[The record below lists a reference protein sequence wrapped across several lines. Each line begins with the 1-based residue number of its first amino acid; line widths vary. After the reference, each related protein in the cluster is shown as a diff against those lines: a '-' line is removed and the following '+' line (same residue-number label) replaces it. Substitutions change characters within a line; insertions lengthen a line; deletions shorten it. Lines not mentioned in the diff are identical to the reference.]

1 MDAARKATDGRFAR
15 SERTRA
21 AVAEAM
27 LDCLEDGILRPSAEV
42 ISKRANV
49 STRAVFRHFDN
60 LEALQNE
67 VAELHTKRILKELP
81 PIVTEGTLDERLD
94 GMVANAARRNEL
106 IAPVRRAAALS
117 EPYSEVIR
125 ERHALL
131 RSKVRRGVRRVFAKE
146 LDALT
151 EAERSSRVAALR
163 VLLSFSY
170 WEELRRHENLSV
182 AAATRVLR
190 GATHAVLQAPTGKR
204 SRAGNRRA
212 DAVS

>member
-1 MDAARKATDGRFAR
+1 MDAARKTTDGRFAR
-15 SERTRA
+15 SERTRS

-42 ISKRANV
+42 VAKRAGV
-49 STRAVFRHFDN
+49 SKRAVFRHFEN
-60 LEALQNE
+60 LEALLNE
-67 VAELHTKRILKELP
+67 VSDLQIKRVLEELP
-81 PIVTEGTLDERLD
+81 PIVTEGTLDERIG

-106 IAPVRRAAALS
+106 IAPVRRAAVLS
-117 EPYSEVIR
+117 EPFSEVIR
-125 ERHALL
+125 ERQAWL
-131 RSKVRRGVRRVFAKE
+131 RSKVRRAVRRVFAEE

-182 AAATRVLR
+182 AAATRVL
-190 GATHAVLQAPTGKR
+190 GAAMQAVLRAPAGKR
-204 SRAGNRRA
+204 SRVGSRTKAA
-212 DAVS
+212 S

>member
-1 MDAARKATDGRFAR
+1 MDAARKTTDGRFAR

-42 ISKRANV
+42 VAKRAGV
-49 STRAVFRHFDN
+49 SPRAVFRHFDN

-67 VAELHTKRILKELP
+67 VCELHIARVLKELP
-81 PIVTEGTLDERLD
+81 TVVTEGTLDERLD
-94 GMVANAARRNEL
+94 SMVANATRRNEL

-125 ERHALL
+125 ERHAWL
-131 RSKVRRGVRRVFAKE
+131 RSKVRSGVRRVFAEE
-146 LDALT
+146 LDALA

-190 GATHAVLQAPTGKR
+190 GAMLAVLQAPAGKR
-204 SRAGNRRA
+204 SRVGKRRTSPAG
-212 DAVS
+212 